1 MTTQKTNR
9 EAVELWRRVQ
19 NALRRYAQV
28 AIVETDEHDMIII
41 SASYVLA
48 RDDVRLY
55 CDRNTRLP
63 DIEWEFSAGGY

>member
-1 MTTQKTNR
+1 MTHR
-9 EAVELWRRVQ
+9 ETEKLWQRVQ
-19 NALRRYAQV
+19 NALRRYASV
-28 AIVETDEHDMIII
+28 AIVEVEDGEYILI
-41 SASYVLA
+41 SATYLLP